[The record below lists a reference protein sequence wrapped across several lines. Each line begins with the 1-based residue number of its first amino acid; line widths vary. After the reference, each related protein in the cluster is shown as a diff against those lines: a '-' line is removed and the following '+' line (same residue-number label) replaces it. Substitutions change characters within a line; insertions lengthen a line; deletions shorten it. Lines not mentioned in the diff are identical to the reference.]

1 MLAGSL
7 DPGQLPKFP
16 CVMSPKLD
24 GVRLVVIDGV
34 ALTRNLKPIRNTY
47 TQNLFGRMELNGLD
61 GELIVG
67 DATHPKC
74 YRNTVSGVMAYDGQP
89 NVLFHVFDDFSNP
102 GVAFIHRYKKM
113 IQRLK
118 TTCNK
123 IRPLKDRVHPVWHEH
138 VNDEVGLQRLEEDW
152 LERGYEGAMIR
163 DPFGT
168 YKFGRSSV
176 REGKLVKLKR
186 FMDAEARII
195 GFEEFM
201 HNGNEATRNALGQL
215 ERSSAKAGKQ
225 GMQMLGALVVKT
237 EDGVEFKIGAG
248 FTTTERMNLWK
259 VRSGLIGLHVKYKY
273 FPTGSKDRPRFPV
286 FLGFRDEDDR

>member
-7 DPGQLPKFP
+7 EQGQLPKFP

-24 GVRLVVIDGV
+24 GVRLVVIDGI
-34 ALTRNLKPIRNTY
+34 ALTRNLKPIRNRY
-47 TQNLFGRMELNGLD
+47 AQGLFGRMELNGLD

-67 DATHPKC
+67 DATDPKC
-74 YRNTVSGVMAYDGQP
+74 YRTTVSGVMAYDGQP
-89 NVLFHVFDDFSNP
+89 DVLFHVFDDFSDP

-113 IQRLK
+113 VHRLRAI
-118 TTCNK
+118 K
-123 IRPLKDRVHPVWHEH
+123 IRPLKDRLHPVYHEH

-225 GMQMLGALVVKT
+225 GMSMLGALIVKT
-237 EDGVEFKIGAG
+237 EQDVEFKIGAG
-248 FTTTERMNLWK
+248 FTTDERVTMWK
-259 VRSGLIGLHVKYKY
+259 IRPGLMGMYVKYKY
-273 FPTGSKDRPRFPV
+273 FPSGSKDRPRFPV
-286 FLGFRDEDDR
+286 FLGFRDGSDR

>member
-7 DPGQLPKFP
+7 EQGQLPKFP

-34 ALTRNLKPIRNTY
+34 ALTRNLKPIRNRY
-47 TQNLFGRMELNGLD
+47 VQGLFGRMELNGLD

-67 DATHPKC
+67 TPTDPKC
-74 YRNTVSGVMAYDGQP
+74 YRTTVSGVMAYDGQP
-89 NVLFHVFDDFSNP
+89 DVLFHVFDDFSNP
-102 GVAFIHRYKKM
+102 GIAFVHRYKKM
-113 IQRLK
+113 AQRLK
-118 TTCNK
+118 SIK
-123 IRPLKDRVHPVWHEH
+123 ARPLKNRVSVVYHER
-138 VNDEVGLQRLEEDW
+138 VDDEAHLQHLEESW
-152 LERGYEGAMIR
+152 LLEGYEGAMIR

-186 FMDAEARII
+186 FLDGEARII

-225 GMQMLGALVVKT
+225 GMGMLGALVVAGGL
-237 EDGVEFKIGAG
+237 GVEFKIGAG
-248 FTTTERMNLWK
+248 FTTAERMNLWK
-259 VRSGLIGLHVKYKY
+259 IRAGLVGLHVKYKY
-273 FPTGSKDRPRFPV
+273 FPSGSKDRPRFPV
-286 FLGFRDEDDR
+286 FLGFRDDSDR